1 METFDVIVL
10 GTGAAALSAAI
21 RAAAEGASVGLFEK
35 ADTVGGTSAW
45 SGGMVWIPV
54 NPHMAELGIDDSR
67 EEVLTYLESLSNGL
81 IDMDL
86 AAALID
92 AGPEVVTWLEQ
103 NTPVRFQIIK
113 DFPDYQPEHPGAKPG
128 GGRSLECP
136 LFPFV
141 ELGSWRE
148 RVTVG
153 PQLSGNITMSE
164 TSLGRGA
171 PQGVDPVRAGAA
183 QDPRRAGGR
192 PRTDRPAAQGLPGPR
207 YRAAYRDARGRA
219 AAGRA
224 PDHGRQ
230 VRDGQRPVPVE
241 VGAAGGVVIATGGF
255 EWDPELVRAFSRG
268 PLVRSASVPTNTG
281 DGLKMA
287 MRVGAG
293 LGNMRE
299 AWWVAI
305 IDVPVGGRMAAWQV
319 NGERTRPHCIMVNRR
334 GRRFTNEAANYN
346 ALGAAFHVIDVS
358 SFEYVNHPA
367 WMIFDRHYLTRYG
380 LAGFK
385 GGSAAPDWMT
395 EAPTLAA
402 LAKAIDVPA
411 GALEQTVARWNEQ
424 AARGEDTDF
433 ARGKSVHDRWW
444 GDPAQGPG
452 PEATLGPLDTPPF
465 YAVQVYSGVLGT
477 KGGPRTDG
485 NGQVLDVDGRPIPGL
500 YAAGNAMASV
510 MGMTYGGAGGTL
522 GPAIVFGYLAGQH
535 AAQAARLDERSLRR
549 QGRAGHRRLGWHGP
563 GDGAGVRR
571 RRGSGG
577 RRRHRR
583 RRRRGDRRRRSS
595 GMAARQSSSA
605 PTCRRPATWKQP
617 SGRPSRPS
625 AVSTAPPTWPR
636 SRPRRRC
643 SPTATRQPSTAWW
656 RSTSSRSSSA

>member
-1 METFDVIVL
+1 VETFDVVVL
-10 GTGAAALSAAI
+10 GTGAAGLSAAV
-21 RAAAEGASVGLFEK
+21 RAAGEGARVGLFEK

-54 NPHMAELGIDDSR
+54 NPHMAELGLDDSR
-67 EEVLTYLESLSNGL
+67 EEALTYIGSLSHGL

-86 AAALID
+86 AAALVD
-92 AGPEVVTWLEQ
+92 AGPEVVSWLEA
-103 NTPVRFQIIK
+103 NTPVQFQIIK
-113 DFPDYQPEHPGAKPG
+113 DFPDYHPEHPGAKPG

-141 ELGSWRE
+141 ELGPWQE

-171 PQGVDPVRAGAA
+171 PQGVDPSELERRKIRDERGAGQGLIGPLLKACLDRGIEPRTGMRAVELLR
-183 QDPRRAGGR
+183 DGGR
-192 PRTDRPAAQGLPGPR
+192 VSGVRFETGPG
-207 YRAAYRDARGRA
+207 GS
-219 AAGRA
+219 G
-224 PDHGRQ
+224 GS
-230 VRDGQRPVPVE
+230 PVPVE

-255 EWDPELVRAFSRG
+255 EWDADLVRAFSRG

-299 AWWVAI
+299 AWWVAT

-334 GRRFTNEAANYN
+334 GKRFTNEAANYN

-367 WMIFDRHYLTRYG
+367 WMIYDRHYLTRYG

-385 GGSAAPDWMT
+385 GETEAPSWMT
-395 EAPTLAA
+395 EAASLPELAR
-402 LAKAIDVPA
+402 AIDVPSD
-411 GALEQTVARWNEQ
+411 ALEQTVARWNELS
-424 AARGEDTDF
+424 ARGEDTDF
-433 ARGKSVHDRWW
+433 GRGNSAHDRWW
-444 GDPAQGPG
+444 GDPAAGPG
-452 PEATLGPLDTPPF
+452 AAATLGPLDTPPF

-485 NGQVLDVDGRPIPGL
+485 HGQVLDVDGRPIGGL

-522 GPAIVFGYLAGQH
+522 GPAMVFGYLAGRH
-535 AAQAARLDERSLRR
+535 AAQAA
-549 QGRAGHRRLGWHGP
+549 
-563 GDGAGVRR
+563 
-571 RRGSGG
+571 
-577 RRRHRR
+577 
-583 RRRRGDRRRRSS
+583 
-595 GMAARQSSSA
+595 
-605 PTCRRPATWKQP
+605 
-617 SGRPSRPS
+617 
-625 AVSTAPPTWPR
+625 
-636 SRPRRRC
+636 
-643 SPTATRQPSTAWW
+643 
-656 RSTSSRSSSA
+656 SSRAEARS